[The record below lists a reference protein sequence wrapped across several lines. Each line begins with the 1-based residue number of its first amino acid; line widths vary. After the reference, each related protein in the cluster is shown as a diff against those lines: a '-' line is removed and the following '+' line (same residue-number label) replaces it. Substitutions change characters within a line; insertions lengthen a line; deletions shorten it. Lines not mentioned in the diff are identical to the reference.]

1 MRTTL
6 TAITALAIGAAGT
19 LLPAPWGPAILAAW
33 FGVIAAQLLR
43 RKDRVTAAG
52 FATLAAAN
60 IPEIFG
66 ITTNLGTL
74 IGLAGLLMVV
84 FGFGKEFGEAKAWAR
99 MVALLARGDEN
110 FGAVRRAR
118 DIAKGRYFRG

>member
-6 TAITALAIGAAGT
+6 TAITALALGAAGI
-19 LLPAPWGPAILAAW
+19 LLPAPWGAAILAAW
-33 FGVIAAQLLR
+33 FAVIASQLLR

-52 FATLAAAN
+52 FAALAAAN

-66 ITTNLGTL
+66 ITTSLVGL
-74 IGLAGLLMVV
+74 IGLAGLLLVV

-99 MVALLARGDEN
+99 MVALLARRDEN